1 MNSVAPISLETLSIG
16 ELSRSTG
23 VNIETIRYYE
33 RIKILPTPPRT
44 SSGRRVYG
52 PPEIRSLTFIRRSRE
67 LGFTLDEIRAL
78 LAISAEDGN
87 NTCGEVRQV
96 AARHLADIRA
106 KIADLRAMARVL
118 SDAVQRCDAG
128 EMPGCPLIDTLSTPF
143 STSGGRQPTPK
154 SLRRDQM
161 AKRLAGTHILTL
173 RRTIRR
179 MPK

>member
-1 MNSVAPISLETLSIG
+1 MLHPVAATGSRGNFPMRAAVPTSPGALSIG
-16 ELSRSTG
+16 ELSRCTG

-33 RIKILPTPPRT
+33 RIKMLSAPLRT

-52 PPEIRSLTFIRRSRE
+52 PTEIRSLTFIRRSRE

-87 NTCGEVRQV
+87 NPCGEVRQI

-128 EMPGCPLIDTLSTPF
+128 EMPGCPLIGTLSASAP
-143 STSGGRQPTPK
+143 PY
-154 SLRRDQM
+154 LVRR
-161 AKRLAGTHILTL
+161 
-173 RRTIRR
+173 
-179 MPK
+179 

>member
-1 MNSVAPISLETLSIG
+1 MFRMLHPAVATGSRGNFSMRSVARTSPGALSIG
-16 ELSRSTG
+16 ELSQRTG

-33 RIKILPTPPRT
+33 RIKMLPAPPRT
-44 SSGRRVYG
+44 ASGRRVYG
-52 PPEIRSLTFIRRSRE
+52 PTEIRSLTFIRRSRE

-96 AARHLADIRA
+96 AARHWADIRA

-128 EMPGCPLIDTLSTPF
+128 EMPGCPLIETLSTSAPL
-143 STSGGRQPTPK
+143 Q
-154 SLRRDQM
+154 LVARRSP
-161 AKRLAGTHILTL
+161 ASRTKTH
-173 RRTIRR
+173 
-179 MPK
+179 K